1 MAAMDPGPLFRSYL
15 PSLLGNL
22 SPQARLGLL
31 AISTLL
37 LAKILS
43 TLFFGSRSSKKHP
56 PYIRALPL
64 IGGIRKFLS
73 GPIKMIE
80 EEYPRLGGVFTV
92 PLLTRRIT
100 FLIGPEES
108 SHFFKAPEA
117 EMSQQ
122 EVYQFNVP
130 TFGPGVVFDVDYSV
144 RMEQF
149 RFFSEALRVASLKNY
164 VEHMVFEAEV
174 CNAYSLNSFVEFI
187 RFVPLYA
194 CTLHRVWF
202 ILL

>member
-1 MAAMDPGPLFRSYL
+1 MDPAPALLVFKSYL
-15 PSLLGNL
+15 LSLLGNL
-22 SPQARLGLL
+22 SPLTRLGLL

-37 LAKILS
+37 LATILS
-43 TLFFGSRSSKKHP
+43 TLFFFRSRFSSKKRP

-64 IGGIRKFLS
+64 IGGIWRFLS
-73 GPIKMIE
+73 GPIKILE

-92 PLLTRRIT
+92 SVLAKQIT

-117 EMSQQ
+117 ELSQQ
-122 EVYQFNVP
+122 EVYGFNVP

-149 RFFSEALRVASLKNY
+149 RFFSEALRVTSLKNY

-174 CNAYSLNSFVEFI
+174 CCVNIL
-187 RFVPLYA
+187 
-194 CTLHRVWF
+194 F
-202 ILL
+202 IL